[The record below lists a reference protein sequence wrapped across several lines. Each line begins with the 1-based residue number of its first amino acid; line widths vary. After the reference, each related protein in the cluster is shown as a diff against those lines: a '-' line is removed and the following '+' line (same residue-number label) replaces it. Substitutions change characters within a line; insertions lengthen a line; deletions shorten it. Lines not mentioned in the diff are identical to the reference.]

1 MAEETV
7 EDLDT
12 LVDEAQEEIN
22 EMSEPVAPE
31 DGEQV
36 EESAEE
42 TPAPEPEEDTAAR
55 LEALEKELSTAQKRY
70 DDLRPLMDRK
80 ATENTQLGEQVQT
93 LQQQIQQMYLNQSQQ
108 QRGVDAATARR
119 EHDELAEKWRK
130 QLAEEPE
137 RAFDLVQQVGLE
149 LQGEMDSRLKQVE
162 EAYERKLAEL
172 QTGLKKVD
180 PEYQQLKD
188 RVETLANDYGMSL
201 ENALK
206 FARDEASSKGVAQP
220 GKSPAPEPKK
230 TNRTATPAPVKTPV
244 SLRSVPAAA
253 QLAADLGLDPKEI
266 ASLEAELG
274 A

>member
-1 MAEETV
+1 MAEESV

-12 LVDEAQEEIN
+12 LVAEAQEEIN
-22 EMSEPVAPE
+22 ETHESATPE
-31 DGEQV
+31 VEEQV
-36 EESAEE
+36 EDAEE
-42 TPAPEPEEDTAAR
+42 TPAPEPAEDTDAR
-55 LEALEKELSTAQKRY
+55 LETLEKELETAQKRY

-80 ATENTQLGEQVQT
+80 ATENSQMSQQVQS
-93 LQQQIQQMYLNQSQQ
+93 LQQQLQQMQLTQSQQ

-119 EHDELAEKWRK
+119 EHEALATKWRK
-130 QLAEEPE
+130 ELAEEPE
-137 RAFDLVQQVGLE
+137 KAFDLVQQVGLE
-149 LQGEMDSRLKQVE
+149 LQSEMDLRLRAVE
-162 EAYERKLAEL
+162 EAYERRLSEL

-188 RVETLANDYGMSL
+188 RVEALTSDYGMSI

-206 FARDEASSKGVAQP
+206 FARDEVSSKGVAQP

-230 TNRTATPAPVKTPV
+230 TSRTATPAPVKTPV
-244 SLRSVPAAA
+244 SLKSVPVAA
-253 QLAADLGLDPKEI
+253 QLAADLGFDPKEI